1 MKKELHEECSV
12 DWHCC
17 DECLIHLGFDI
28 DTTTPPVTIE
38 DVREALVL
46 EEE

>member
-1 MKKELHEECSV
+1 MKSV
-12 DWHCC
+12 VWNGTVC

-38 DVREALVL
+38 DVREALAL
-46 EEE
+46 EE